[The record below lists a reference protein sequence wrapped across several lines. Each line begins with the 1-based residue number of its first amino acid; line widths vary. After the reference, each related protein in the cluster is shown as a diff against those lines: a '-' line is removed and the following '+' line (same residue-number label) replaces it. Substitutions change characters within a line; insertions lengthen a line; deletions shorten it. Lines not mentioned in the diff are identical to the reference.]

1 MPSLKV
7 PTVHTHEKEDT
18 TKLGIWIAGIT
29 QACSAGCCSFFGLGF
44 LFRCGISKSLI
55 LIQIGKESFP
65 KVLFQNNIH
74 LYSFLP
80 STCFKVNKQWE
91 LYWLCVHPWTMLIV
105 AESISPVFMSVL
117 QCYWM
122 SLLPILLH
130 VFLSFSLLQRHVRHL
145 TLPFLLLTLEIPWS
159 AFTILKF
166 LVSVAYFPSHYC
178 CFDRTV
184 PQHNIR
190 C

>member
-18 TKLGIWIAGIT
+18 TKLGIWLAGIT
-29 QACSAGCCSFFGLGF
+29 QACSAGCCSFFGSGF

-122 SLLPILLH
+122 SLLLH
-130 VFLSFSLLQRHVRHL
+130 SSTCFPVFLFITKTCQTPDVALLITNIGNPLISFHYPEVFGLSCLL
-145 TLPFLLLTLEIPWS
+145 P
-159 AFTILKF
+159 
-166 LVSVAYFPSHYC
+166 
-178 CFDRTV
+178 
-184 PQHNIR
+184 
-190 C
+190 